1 MPPALQTDSLLS
13 KPPEKAHIA
22 IYLQLTQY
30 YKSIMLNVKNYILSL
45 SLDPFVQTLNFLV
58 NLRET

>member
-1 MPPALQTDSLLS
+1 MSPALQADSLPLEPPG
-13 KPPEKAHIA
+13 KPHIA

-30 YKSIMLNVKNYILSL
+30 YKSIILNLKTYILSL
-45 SLDPFVQTLNFLV
+45 SLDPLVQTLNFLL